1 MTNTEEKM
9 LEEYKA
15 EMERHQQAIR
25 DIMRKYNPDYN
36 IEYDRR
42 QRGDKMMCKNCIHK
56 WTCKYINRIY
66 GIDKVCRDFEEEK
79 K

>member
-1 MTNTEEKM
+1 MTDEEQM

-25 DIMRKYNPDYN
+25 DIMRKYNPDYDA
-36 IEYDRR
+36 EYDRQ
-42 QRGDKMMCKNCIHK
+42 QRGDKMMCE
-56 WTCKYINRIY
+56 Y
-66 GIDKVCRDFEEEK
+66 IDKLYRDFEEEK